1 MFIRKIT
8 GNTLLVNRG
17 QYSSVID
24 THNSGAKIS
33 AINAADDALVEE
45 NLGDD
50 FGFSENRFAF
60 NDGRTYSPTKGV
72 DV

>member
-1 MFIRKIT
+1 MDRA
-8 GNTLLVNRG
+8 
-17 QYSSVID
+17 QYSSIID
-24 THNSGAKIS
+24 THNSGAGIS
-33 AINAADDALVEE
+33 AINAQDDELVEF